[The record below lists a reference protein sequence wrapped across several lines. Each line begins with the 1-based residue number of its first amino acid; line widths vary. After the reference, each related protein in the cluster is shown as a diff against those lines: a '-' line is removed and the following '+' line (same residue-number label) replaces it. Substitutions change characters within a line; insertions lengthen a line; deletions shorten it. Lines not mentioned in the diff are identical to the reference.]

1 MGDVISLNQVRK
13 ARAKAQAE
21 KEAEGNRVTHGTPKD
36 LKKKSRSEKKKSD
49 TKLDG
54 QRLDDK
60 SDEQE

>member
-13 ARAKAQAE
+13 ARAKARAE
-21 KEAEGNRVTHGTPKD
+21 KDAEGNRVTHGTPKD
-36 LKKKSRSEKKKSD
+36 IRKKTRSEKKKSD
-49 TKLDG
+49 SKLDG